1 MWQVQGQA
9 KIKIYRDVSRILEM
23 AYKMQTAAQRRLA
36 VDLPQTVDDAV
47 KILISK
53 LSLKDKT
60 TIANMTEKDLA
71 TLQFTLGTYIGS
83 EFGLWSG
90 NRKLLYS
97 CSVIA
102 REENLHPD
110 YAPIII
116 TEELWKR
123 LRETHKL
130 RVVK

>member
-1 MWQVQGQA
+1 
-9 KIKIYRDVSRILEM
+9 
-23 AYKMQTAAQRRLA
+23 MQTAAQRRHIY
-36 VDLPQTVDDAV
+36 DLPQTVDDAI

-60 TIANMTEKDLA
+60 TIANLAEKDLP

-90 NRKLLYS
+90 NRRLLYS

-102 REENLHPD
+102 REEYLHPD
-110 YAPIII
+110 FAPTVI

-130 RVVK
+130 RLVK